1 MRIARISLL
10 VIAFVLMAGP
20 ASAAVKVTKIHGDS
34 PGSDGG
40 SNKSLNAERVVIRNT
55 GSSAVQLK
63 GWTLRDPASHVYRFG
78 SFSLGAGK
86 TVSIHTGDGGNSKL
100 HRYWGQEWYVWNNDG
115 DTAILRRPNGA
126 LVDKCTYT
134 ASEAAAAS
142 C

>member
-1 MRIARISLL
+1 MRISRISLL
-10 VIAFVLMAGP
+10 VIVFMLMAGP
-20 ASAAVKVTKIHGDS
+20 ASAAVKITKIYADS

-63 GWTLRDPASHVYRFG
+63 GWTLRDSASHVYGFG

-86 TVSIHTGDGGNSKL
+86 TVAIHTGDGGNNKL
-100 HRYWGQEWYVWNNDG
+100 HRYWGQEWYVWNNAG
-115 DTAILRRPNGA
+115 DTAILRRSSGA
-126 LVDKCTYT
+126 LADKCSYT
-134 ASEAAAAS
+134 ASEADAAS